1 MRLYVAFISKPQWEA
16 GWPFL
21 GYDNEAAREE
31 ILAVLK
37 RELPEVEFVGG
48 TILTGYDPQLLKRM
62 AGEIRAADGLVL
74 CLIGHFGDPGL
85 VKAGLELLSL
95 GKPAILASRTY
106 GGDHVFI
113 QLYEQARRRGFRV
126 LPIASP
132 RLEDFAKAVRVLAT
146 VLRLRGRR
154 ILLVAT
160 DCVEVGEEELR
171 RLRQLLEPELKA
183 AKEARREFLEKLA
196 SMIPS
201 IAVRGFYVDLRG
213 LDQAHQWRRDVE
225 GYMRR
230 LKEVFGVEVVRIE
243 PEELCDL
250 YEQVGEGEARDV
262 VEAWTMRAQEVNVP
276 YETLLNSARLY
287 LALKRLLREKSCDA
301 VTVDCGTLLLT
312 GRLPAF
318 PCMAFFQ
325 LLSEGIPACCE
336 SDLDSTI
343 TLMLGM
349 ELTGKP
355 GFVSNYAVDTV
366 KGRLIYLH
374 CMACS
379 RLAGEELPLAIEPH
393 GEAHLL
399 GASPVVRF
407 PEGVP
412 VTTAKVSVL
421 KGKLALRLAT
431 SLGYEEVEEACR
443 NKLVVKANVERILDL
458 SDWETF
464 GWHRVSFLG
473 DYVWEFKAAAKLLGL
488 EVVEEDLPS

>member
-1 MRLYVAFISKPQWEA
+1 LKLYVTFISKPQWEA

-21 GYDNEAAREE
+21 GYNNETAREE
-31 ILAVLK
+31 ILAVLRK
-37 RELPEVEFVGG
+37 GLPEVEFVGG
-48 TILTGYDPQLLKRM
+48 EVLTSYDPQLLGRVAEGVK
-62 AGEIRAADGLVL
+62 AADGLVL

-85 VKAGLELLSL
+85 VRAGLELLSL
-95 GKPAILASRTY
+95 GKPTVIASRTY
-106 GGDHVFI
+106 GGDHVFV
-113 QLYEQARRRGFRV
+113 QLYEQARRKGLRV

-132 RLEDFAKAVRVLAT
+132 RLEDFVKAVRVLVA

-154 ILLVAT
+154 VLLVAT
-160 DCVEVGEEELR
+160 DRVEIGEKELE

-183 AKEARREFLEKLA
+183 AKGVSREFLERLA

-201 IAVRGFYVDLRG
+201 IAAKGFYVDLKG
-213 LDQAHQWRRDVE
+213 LDQAHQWRRDIE

-230 LKEVFGVEVVRIE
+230 LREVFGVEVVRAE
-243 PEELCDL
+243 PEKLCDL
-250 YEQVGEGEARDV
+250 YERVSEEEARGIA
-262 VEAWTMRAQEVNVP
+262 EAWISRAQEVKVP

-301 VTVDCGTLLLT
+301 VTIDCGTLLLT

-318 PCMAFFQ
+318 PCMAFSQ

-355 GFVSNYAVDTV
+355 GFVSNYAVDIV
-366 KGRLIYLH
+366 RDRVIYLH
-374 CMACS
+374 CMACPK
-379 RLAGEELPLAIEPH
+379 LAREELPFSIVHH

-412 VTTAKVSVL
+412 VTTAKVSVF
-421 KGKLALRLAT
+421 KGKLALRLGT
-431 SLGYEEVEEACR
+431 SLGYEDVEEACR
-443 NKLVVKANVERILDL
+443 DKLIVKANVERILES
-458 SDWETF
+458 SDWEAF

-473 DYVWEFKAAAKLLGL
+473 DYVWEFKAAARLLGL
-488 EVVEEDLPS
+488 GVVEEDLPS